1 MFFML
6 LFKLGIGLKIIFW
19 VNSIVGLMIIG
30 LLGFV
35 DIGVIG

>member
-6 LFKLGIGLKIIFW
+6 LFKLRIGLKLVFW

-35 DIGVIG
+35 DVGVIS